1 MATPLW
7 DSIERVVG
15 KLTPGAGLVPRMTA
29 GGTDARFFREHGAV
43 AYGFGLFTS
52 AMTAADFASRFHGHE
67 ERVDVESLRLTTDM
81 WLNVVSD
88 LLG

>member
-7 DSIERVVG
+7 DSIGRVVG
-15 KLTPGAGLVPRMTA
+15 QLTPGAGLVPRMTA
-29 GGTDARFFREHGAV
+29 GGTDARFVREHGAV

-52 AMTAADFASRFHGHE
+52 NMTASEFATRFHGHD

-81 WLNVVSD
+81 WLAVATDV
-88 LLG
+88 LG